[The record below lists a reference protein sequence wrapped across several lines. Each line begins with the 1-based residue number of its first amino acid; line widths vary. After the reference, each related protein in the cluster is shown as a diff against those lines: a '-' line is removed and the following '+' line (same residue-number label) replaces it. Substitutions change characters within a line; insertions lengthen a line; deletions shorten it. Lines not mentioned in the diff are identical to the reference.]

1 MKIVKVLLIF
11 ALFFIA
17 LALGSQNRSIVTF
30 NYLFSKREFHL
41 SFLLGFVFTVGFL
54 LACLILGCSHLK
66 SQFRIR
72 KLSKQLKKIAINKNS
87 YKVRV

>member
-1 MKIVKVLLIF
+1 M
-11 ALFFIA
+11 
-17 LALGSQNRSIVTF
+17 
-30 NYLFSKREFHL
+30 